1 MLTKYPWAGL
11 KQSLELIGSVS
22 KKCATAV
29 LLPIGFCWEKVSP
42 RIRKKKIEKK
52 PGPLSDFQFRLL
64 DRLELIQTRT
74 ELMCCRSSSQNVISL
89 VNAAGVEALSKVSFH
104 FREIFWSIEQQ
115 IVQSEIRGKT
125 ISWIV
130 KQYPEVYFY
139 CSNPLN
145 TKRRLLYLKTQ
156 FVPRSKH
163 FSSRL

>member
-22 KKCATAV
+22 KKCAAAV

-64 DRLELIQTRT
+64 DRLELIQTRN

-104 FREIFWSIEQQ
+104 FREIF
-115 IVQSEIRGKT
+115 
-125 ISWIV
+125 
-130 KQYPEVYFY
+130 
-139 CSNPLN
+139 
-145 TKRRLLYLKTQ
+145 
-156 FVPRSKH
+156 
-163 FSSRL
+163 